1 MCYENNVLKGTIIAL
16 ALIFIFILVVIIVNN
31 NNNSKTPNILVAI
44 ANPRR

>member
-31 NNNSKTPNILVAI
+31 NSKTPNILVAI